1 VIGFRD
7 LVVQYPRAKRRAVD
21 GISFQAERGEIT
33 AVVGP
38 NGSGKSTLVRTLVG
52 RVKAL
57 SGDVLLDGRRVAE
70 IDRRGVARAVAV
82 VAQNEETAFP
92 VTVAEYIAL
101 GRFPHVGAWHRIAET
116 DRRAMERATSL
127 ANVGEFLSRPM
138 DALSGG
144 ERQRVRLARAL
155 AQGGEG
161 LVLDEPTAFLDIG
174 HEMTVFELLAR
185 LATEGQAVLLV
196 SHNLNLVARFAQRIV
211 LLDAGRVVAAGSPTA
226 VMQPDTLA
234 RVYGWPMAVAT
245 DPTTGTPTLIPLR
258 SSSPHRQN

>member
-1 VIGFRD
+1 VIAFRD

-21 GISFQAERGEIT
+21 GVSFEARRGEIT

-38 NGSGKSTLVRTLVG
+38 NGSGKSTLVRTMVG

-57 SGDVLLDGRRVAE
+57 SGTILIDDKPVDE

-101 GRFPHVGAWHRIAET
+101 GRFPHIGAWHRIGEA
-116 DRRAMERATSL
+116 DRRAMERATEL

-155 AQGGEG
+155 AQEGNG

-174 HEMTVFELLAR
+174 HEMTVFELLVALAR
-185 LATEGQAVLLV
+185 EDQAVLLV

-211 LLDAGRVVAAGSPTA
+211 LLESGRVVASGTPKD
-226 VMQPDTLA
+226 VMKPETLE
-234 RVYGWPMAVAT
+234 RVYGWPIAVAA

-258 SSSPHRQN
+258 SSPPTH

>member
-1 VIGFRD
+1 MITFRD
-7 LVVQYPRAKRRAVD
+7 LVVQYPRAQRRAVD
-21 GISFQAERGEIT
+21 GVSFDARRGEIT

-38 NGSGKSTLVRTLVG
+38 NGSGKSTLIRTMVG
-52 RVKAL
+52 RVKPV
-57 SGDVLLDGRRVAE
+57 SGTVFIDDKPTTE
-70 IDRRGVARAVAV
+70 IERTAVARAVAV
-82 VAQNEETAFP
+82 VAQSEETAFP

-101 GRFPHVGAWHRIAET
+101 GRFPHVGAWHRIGEA
-116 DRRAMERATSL
+116 DRRAMERATEL
-127 ANVGEFLSRPM
+127 TRVGEFLSRPM

-155 AQGGEG
+155 AQGGDG

-174 HEMTVFELLAR
+174 HEMTVFELLVA
-185 LATEGQAVLLV
+185 LAGEGQAVLLV

-211 LLDAGRVVAAGSPTA
+211 LLDAGRVVADGSPIT
-226 VMQPDTLA
+226 VMQPATLE

-258 SSSPHRQN
+258 SSPPERSN